1 MKKFLLMVLVLSMMV
16 VGFSIPLSASDYHK
30 SDLVFPT
37 GGDSNFRIPMLVT
50 GENGAMYAFCN
61 DRQQSVSD
69 YAEIQWLAY
78 SKATD
83 GVNFSEWEYL
93 LKKDGWTYVIGSAVY
108 DQLNNNLML
117 VYYST
122 IVTDAA
128 KAEYNAMTAEE
139 RANNPVGS
147 AIIETKDGG
156 VTWTKRSVKMPTT
169 YEKPYSTASVH
180 GAGTGVQLKY
190 GDNAGRLVFA
200 AKAGNSALAS
210 VKEMSERMVGTL
222 IYSDDFGQTWKS
234 SLNCM
239 PFGTD
244 ETSLCELPDGTLYIT
259 SRMISNTCGRYVAYS
274 YDGGRSIKEKRI
286 DESLE
291 VQCQYGIRGAVTNIP
306 NYDGKGNSLTLFS
319 SLNSPVSERRN
330 LAVWLSY
337 DEGKTWADKVIIDSG
352 LCSYSE
358 IVYNPSTQL
367 ISIIYER
374 GDISCFSSGI
384 QITTFDIDWLLSKKQ
399 PNVSLRNTPILDD
412 SIEAELV
419 EDSLILN
426 LAASPDTYKTADVGL
441 TGYAVNG
448 RSAFTFDGIHGIS
461 VQNLS
466 GLTGNMTFFVVYK
479 SSSDVPEDSAVLF
492 HSTHAQGIRTYMSE
506 ASAAVTT
513 YVGSGI
519 YNAAEAQKFVDTDWH
534 IMAVTWN
541 GDSTDTAL
549 LTQFL
554 DGNTDLK
561 YEIGKSVVRTSNKSG
576 VVRIGYGF
584 EGLIADVLVYNR
596 ALSDEEVAK
605 TGLYLADIY
614 GLSWQVTEPEP
625 VEDPDDTD
633 EPEDTAVA
641 PSGKDTVVEATAT
654 DGEGDESKGGC
665 GSTVAYAGLAAVT
678 AMSAAVISSKS
689 NNKKKNRRK
698 K

>member
-1 MKKFLLMVLVLSMMV
+1 MKKILIILLALSMMAV
-16 VGFSIPLSASDYHK
+16 AFALPSSAAGYYK

-37 GGDSNFRIPMLVT
+37 GGDSNFRIPMLVS
-50 GENGAMYAFCN
+50 GDNGALYAFCN
-61 DRQQSVSD
+61 DRQKSVSD

-78 SKATD
+78 SKASD

-108 DQLNNNLML
+108 DSINHNLML

-128 KAEYNAMTAEE
+128 KAEYNAMSEQE
-139 RANNPVGS
+139 RANNPIGS

-156 VTWTKRSVKMPTT
+156 VTWTKRGVKMPVT
-169 YEKPYSTASVH
+169 YEKPYGGASVH
-180 GAGTGVQLKY
+180 GAGTGVQLKN
-190 GDNAGRLVFA
+190 GEHAGRLVFP

-222 IYSDDFGQTWKS
+222 IYSDDFGLTWKS

-244 ETSLCELPDGTLYIT
+244 ETSICELSDGTLYIT

-274 YDGGRSIKEKRI
+274 YDGGRSIKDKRI
-286 DESLE
+286 DETLE

-337 DEGKTWADKVIIDSG
+337 DGGKTWADKVIIDG
-352 LCSYSE
+352 GWCSYSE
-358 IVYNPSTQL
+358 IVYNPSTKL
-367 ISIIYER
+367 ISIMYER

-384 QITTFDIDWLLSKKQ
+384 QISTFDLDWLLSKKQ
-399 PNVSLRNTPILDD
+399 PNVPLRNTPVLDD
-412 SIEAELV
+412 SIKAELI
-419 EDSLILN
+419 EESLILN
-426 LAASPDTYKTADVGL
+426 FGATLDAYKTADVGL
-441 TGYAVNG
+441 KGNALNG
-448 RSAFTFDGIHGIS
+448 RSAFDFGGIHGIS

-466 GLTGNMTFFVVYK
+466 ELMGNMTFFVVYK
-479 SSSDVPEDSAVLF
+479 SSNNLPEDSSVLF
-492 HSTHAQGIRTYMSE
+492 QSTHAQGIRTYMSE
-506 ASAAVTT
+506 TSAALTT
-513 YVGSGI
+513 YVGNGI
-519 YNAAEAQKFVDTDWH
+519 YNATEAQKFLDTDWH

-541 GDSTDTAL
+541 GDSADTAL

-561 YEIGKSVVRTSNKSG
+561 YELGRSVARTTNKSG

-605 TGLYLADIY
+605 TGLYLADLY
-614 GLSWQVTEPEP
+614 GLSWQITEPEP
-625 VEDPDDTD
+625 VQEQEQPD
-633 EPEDTAVA
+633 EPEDNESIPSDNDTAEKETSA
-641 PSGKDTVVEATAT
+641 SGE
-654 DGEGDESKGGC
+654 ENKGGC
-665 GSTVAYAGLAAVT
+665 GSTVACAAVATVT
-678 AMSAAVISSKS
+678 AVSAAAIFVK
-689 NNKKKNRRK
+689 NKKQNRRK